1 MVVKLYSTKWCTY
14 CKMVRNFFQENKI
27 KFKEINIQEDP
38 KAAKEML
45 NKSGQTGVPITD
57 INGKIV
63 IGFNVEEL
71 TKHLKTK
78 KQRGTSKTR

>member
-14 CKMVRNFFQENKI
+14 CKMVRNFFKENKI
-27 KFKEINIQEDP
+27 KFKEMNVQEDS

-45 NKSGQTGVPITD
+45 NKSGQTGVPIID

-63 IGFNVEEL
+63 IGFDIEEL
-71 TKHLKTK
+71 TNQLRLKK
-78 KQRGTSKTR
+78 